1 MTEALRKTTER
12 RERQSRAVKSM
23 VLAGIFVAVEFVT
36 EYYLSF
42 TIGLQYRIS
51 LTFLIRAIA
60 GFSIGAIGA
69 AVSAL
74 ADILGGFVFYGGSMI
89 IGLTV
94 VRALQGLVPG
104 ILLYRKMTTPRII
117 ISAVISTFFL
127 NIAGL
132 VVRYTFT
139 GTPLSWKL
147 ATPSLLVYACSTA
160 VEILIL
166 IALRIKV
173 IPVIKALLYN
183 GGVWPSQEKT
193 TQE

>member
-12 RERQSRAVKSM
+12 RELQSRAVKLL
-23 VLAGIFVAVEFVT
+23 VLAGVFVAVEIVT
-36 EYYLSF
+36 EYLLSF
-42 TIGLQYRIS
+42 TLGMQYRIS

-74 ADILGGFVFYGGSMI
+74 TDILGGFIFYGGSMI

-104 ILLYRKMTTPRII
+104 LLLHRKMTIPRII
-117 ISAVISTFFL
+117 VSAVISTFFL

-132 VVRYTFT
+132 LVRYWTT

-147 ATPSLLVYACSTA
+147 ATPSLIVYAYSTVA
-160 VEILIL
+160 EIFVLL
-166 IALRIKV
+166 ALRIKV

-183 GGVWPSQEKT
+183 SGTWASAEKT
-193 TQE
+193 TEE

>member
-12 RERQSRAVKSM
+12 RELQSRAVKLM
-23 VLAGIFVAVEFVT
+23 VLAGVFVAVEFVT

-51 LTFLIRAIA
+51 LTFLIRALA

-69 AVSAL
+69 AVSAIT
-74 ADILGGFVFYGGSMI
+74 DILGGFIFYGGSMI

-104 ILLYRKMTTPRII
+104 VLLYRKMTIPRII
-117 ISAVISTFFL
+117 ISAVVSTFFL

-132 VVRYTFT
+132 VVRYWTT
-139 GTPLSWKL
+139 GMPLSWKI
-147 ATPSLLVYACSTA
+147 ATPSLVVYAYSTA
-160 VEILIL
+160 AEILIL

-173 IPVIKALLYN
+173 IPVIKTLLYN